1 MAQAAKKTLLP
12 AIIGPGIL
20 VAATGVGAGDLAT
33 ATFAGSKLG
42 VLILWAVVVGAFV
55 KFVLNEGLTRW
66 QLATGETLL
75 EGALGRLG
83 RPAQYIFLVYL
94 VVWTF
99 MVAAA
104 LMSACGVA
112 AQAILPIADD
122 PATGK
127 ITFGIILSIAGI
139 VMVRAGG
146 YRLFEK
152 VMGLCIGIMFVT
164 VVLTAILLRPDLGSI
179 VSGLLWPSIPDVDG
193 AGLAWT
199 IALIGGVGGTVTVLC
214 YGYWI
219 REEGRLS
226 VDDLRSCRLDLGV
239 AYVMTAIFGV
249 AMVIIGST
257 IEVEGKG
264 AGLIVKLADSLGREL
279 GVAGKWIFL
288 VGAFGAIFSSLL
300 GVWQSVPYLFADLWR
315 MIGGGEA
322 RGSTGA
328 AGSSSL
334 GETAPYR
341 WYLYGMASLPML
353 GLWVGFARMQK
364 LYAIVGALF
373 LPMLALVL
381 LLLNGRSAWV
391 GERYRNHPVTSV
403 FLAAIL
409 LFFAMAGWM
418 KLR

>member
-1 MAQAAKKTLLP
+1 MVEGAKKTLLP

-33 ATFAGSKLG
+33 AAFAGSKLG

-75 EGALGRLG
+75 EGAMSRLG

-94 VVWTF
+94 VAWTF

-122 PATGK
+122 PSTGK
-127 ITFGIILSIAGI
+127 ITFGIILSIIGV

-152 VMGLCIGIMFVT
+152 VMSLCIGVMFVT
-164 VVLTAILLRPDLGSI
+164 VVLTAILLRPDLGSLL
-179 VSGLLWPSIPDVDG
+179 GGLWPSIPDVDG
-193 AGLAWT
+193 GGLAWT
-199 IALIGGVGGTVTVLC
+199 IALIGGVGGTVTILC

-219 REEGRLS
+219 REEGRES
-226 VDDLRSCRLDLGV
+226 EEDLATCRLDLAI
-239 AYVMTAIFGV
+239 AYVMTAVFGL

-264 AGLIVKLADSLGREL
+264 AGLIVSLADSLGREL
-279 GVAGKWIFL
+279 GTAGRWIFL

-315 MIGGGEA
+315 VIAGKGGE
-322 RGSTGA
+322 GSTGT
-328 AGSSSL
+328 AGSGSL
-334 GETAPYR
+334 SETAAYR
-341 WYLYGMASLPML
+341 WYLYGMASLPMI

-381 LLLNGRSAWV
+381 LLLNGRTAWV